1 MMRKNTEEGE
11 VAGAMIH
18 DARPLRSN
26 KVELEQPQYDL
37 SKDWTD

>member
-1 MMRKNTEEGE
+1 VHRLTVRHDED
-11 VAGAMIH
+11 AGAMIH

-37 SKDWTD
+37 SKD